1 MLQSETTITPPEP
14 LFPNRMTLQDIARA
28 VRPNDPR
35 GACERTA
42 RNLVDR
48 LHVPYVKLA
57 GVRWYDRDAVRAALL
72 AGEQGG
78 RASAPRGRGRPR
90 KAA

>member
-1 MLQSETTITPPEP
+1 MLQNENTATAPEP

-28 VRPNDPR
+28 MRPGAPR

-42 RNLVDR
+42 RNLMDR

-72 AGEQGG
+72 GAEVNT
-78 RASAPRGRGRPR
+78 APRGRGRPR
-90 KAA
+90 NAA